1 MGQIR
6 EELVL
11 ADQFSASFSRFIA
24 QGEAAAGKMGQLG
37 QTVQNAGTSS
47 AGIFRKMESGI
58 QTLGRAANYLSA
70 TGFEQMDQ
78 ELARINEKMDL
89 LGKSSNYINAS
100 GFEQVNRTLKEMG
113 ESSRYVAVQGMN
125 EINQTL
131 KEIAASADRAG
142 RAQQEYRKQVEGTT
156 LSARLL
162 LSVAGRIAA
171 AFGGMKLA
179 GGLVGLSDTV
189 TQTSARLELMAGQ
202 VDGGIRNVQEL
213 ENAIYAS
220 AGRARGAYQETADA
234 VAKLGLMA
242 GNAFS
247 SSDEIIYF
255 MEQINKQFKIA
266 GTEASGIRAA
276 MLQLTQAM
284 GSGVLRGEEYNS
296 ILEQAPNIV
305 QNIAKYIEGNEQALA
320 AAAGAIRVSTEDLS
334 GNVQRHMKDI
344 ASAGVISA
352 DLVKAAMFAAADET
366 DRKFASIPM
375 TYADAWQQIRNA
387 GVSALG
393 DVADRMNDFLNTDT
407 GQWFVEELVAG
418 MELLAEVAS
427 VTVGLMAAGADF
439 VRENWDFVLPVLMGI
454 GAGFLAAGAAGVAS
468 GLAAAAAWAAANA
481 PFIAIGVTVGTLLF
495 LLHQSGVSW
504 QEMGAVAGGV
514 LGALYTVFYTTVA
527 FGWNLFASFAEFFA
541 NVFNDP
547 VAAIA
552 HLFADLLDTILGV
565 VETAASAIDALLG
578 SNLSGAV
585 SGFRGKV
592 ADWVDT
598 NYGANAVEIKRMA
611 SLDAGDTVGSW
622 AEMGGNLGSKLDA
635 MDRSVVSLA
644 DSFKS
649 NLGASFAG
657 TGGGG
662 ISGGTGGIGNIGK
675 VGSVGS
681 VKNVD
686 GEISLADEDVRLYRD
701 LAERRYM
708 NQIELK
714 TLAPN
719 INIAM
724 PAGTSGDL
732 SAQDVADHVKR
743 ILIEQMS
750 AQTSVAHG

>member
-1 MGQIR
+1 MGEIR

-11 ADQFSASFSRFIA
+11 VDQFSASFSRFIA
-24 QGEAAAGKMGQLG
+24 QGEAAAGKMGQLD
-37 QTVQNAGTSS
+37 QVIREAGMSS
-47 AGIFRKMESGI
+47 TELLLHGM
-58 QTLGRAANYLSA
+58 GRVNQSVSA
-70 TGFEQMDQ
+70 
-78 ELARINEKMDL
+78 
-89 LGKSSNYINAS
+89 
-100 GFEQVNRTLKEMG
+100 VNDSVREMG
-113 ESSRYVAVQGMN
+113 ELSRYVAVQGMN

-131 KEIAASADRAG
+131 KQVVASTDRMSS
-142 RAQQEYRKQVEGTT
+142 AQREYSRQVDQSTD
-156 LSARLL
+156 SANRL

-171 AFGGMKLA
+171 ALGGIKLA
-179 GGLVGLSDTV
+179 SGLVGLSDTA
-189 TQTSARLELMAGQ
+189 TLTSARLGLMIDE
-202 VDGGIRNVQEL
+202 VDGGMRSVQDL
-213 ENAIYAS
+213 QDAIYAS

-247 SSDEIIYF
+247 SSDEIVYF

-266 GTEASGIRAA
+266 GTEASGVQAA

-284 GSGVLRGEEYNS
+284 GAGVLRGEEYNS

-305 QNIAKYIEGNEQALA
+305 QNIAKYIEGNEQALST
-320 AAAGAIRVSTEDLS
+320 AAGAIKVSTEDLS

-352 DLVKAAMFAAADET
+352 DLVKAAMFAAAEET
-366 DRKFASIPM
+366 DEKFASIPM

-418 MELLAEVAS
+418 MELLAAVAS
-427 VTVGLMAAGADF
+427 VTVDLMAAGADF
-439 VRENWDFVLPVLMGI
+439 VRDNWDFVLPVLMGI
-454 GAGFLAAGAAGVAS
+454 GAGFLMAGAAGVAS
-468 GLAAAAAWAAANA
+468 GLAAAAAWVAANA

-514 LGALYTVFYTTVA
+514 LGGLYTVLYTTVA

-585 SGFRGKV
+585 SGFHGKV
-592 ADWVDT
+592 EDWVDT

-611 SLDAGDTVGSW
+611 SLDAGDTVGGW
-622 AEMGGNLGSKLDA
+622 AEVGGNLGSKLDA
-635 MDRSVVSLA
+635 MDRSVGSLA

-714 TLAPN
+714 TMAPN
-719 INIAM
+719 INVTL
-724 PAGTSGDL
+724 PAGASGNL
-732 SAQDVADHVKR
+732 SAQDVADQLKKM
-743 ILIEQMS
+743 LIEQMS
-750 AQTSVAHG
+750 AQTSIAHG

>member
-1 MGQIR
+1 MGEIR
-6 EELVL
+6 ENLVL

-24 QGEAAAGKMGQLG
+24 QGEAAAGKMGQLDQRIQG
-37 QTVQNAGTSS
+37 AGTSS
-47 AGIFRKMESGI
+47 AGVFRKMESDI
-58 QTLGRAANYLSA
+58 QILGRAANYISS
-70 TGFEQMDQ
+70 TGFERMDQ
-78 ELARINEKMDL
+78 DLARISEKMDL

-100 GFEQVNRTLKEMG
+100 GFERINQTLKEMG

-125 EINQTL
+125 EINRTL
-131 KEIAASADRAG
+131 KEIVANTDRAG
-142 RAQQEYRKQVEGTT
+142 QAQQEYRQQVEGTT
-156 LSARLL
+156 LSARQL
-162 LSVAGRIAA
+162 LSVAGKIAA
-171 AFGGMKLA
+171 AFGGIKLA
-179 GGLVGLSDTV
+179 EGLVGLSDTV
-189 TQTSARLELMAGQ
+189 TMTSARLGLMAEQ
-202 VDGGIRNVQEL
+202 VDSGMRSVQEM
-213 ENAIYAS
+213 EDAIYAS

-242 GNAFS
+242 GNAFG

-266 GTEASGIRAA
+266 GTSASGVQAA

-305 QNIAKYIEGNEQALA
+305 QNIAKYIEGNEQILGA
-320 AAAGAIRVSTEDLS
+320 AAAAIKISTADLA
-334 GNVQRHMKDI
+334 GNVQKHMKDI
-344 ASAGVISA
+344 ASAGVISS
-352 DLVKAAMFAAADET
+352 DLVKAAMFAAAEET
-366 DRKFASIPM
+366 DEKFASIPM
-375 TYADAWQQIRNA
+375 TYADAWQQVRNA
-387 GVSALG
+387 GVSSLG
-393 DVADRMNDFLNTDT
+393 EVTKKLNDFLNTDT
-407 GQWFVEELVAG
+407 GQWFITEAVAG
-418 MELLAEVAS
+418 MELLAAAAS
-427 VTVGLMAAGADF
+427 VTVDLMAAGADF
-439 VRENWDFVLPVLMGI
+439 VRDNWDFVLPVLLGI
-454 GAGFLAAGAAGVAS
+454 GAGFLAAGAAGMAS
-468 GLAAAAAWAAANA
+468 GFAAAAAWAAANA
-481 PFIAIGVTVGTLLF
+481 PFIAIGVTVGTLIF

-504 QEMGAVAGGV
+504 QEMGAVAGGI
-514 LGALYTVFYTTVA
+514 LGGLYTVLYTTVA
-527 FGWNLFASFAEFFA
+527 LGWNLFASFAEFFA

-552 HLFADLLDTILGV
+552 HLFASLLDTILGV

-578 SNLSGAV
+578 SDLSGAV

-622 AEMGGNLGSKLDA
+622 ADVGGNLGSKLDA
-635 MDRSVVSLA
+635 MDRNVVSLA
-644 DSFKS
+644 DNFKS
-649 NLGASFAG
+649 NLGNSFAG
-657 TGGGG
+657 TGGAG
-662 ISGGTGGIGNIGK
+662 SSGGIGNIGK

-686 GEISLADEDVRLYRD
+686 GEIRLADEDVRLYRD

-719 INIAM
+719 INVTF
-724 PAGTSGDL
+724 PAGTSGNL
-732 SAQDVADHVKR
+732 SAQDVADHLKR
-743 ILIEQMS
+743 MLVEQMS

>member
-1 MGQIR
+1 MGEIR

-11 ADQFSASFSRFIA
+11 VDQFSASFSRFIA
-24 QGEAAAGKMGQLG
+24 QGEAAAGKMGQLD
-37 QTVQNAGTSS
+37 QTIRGAGMSS
-47 AGIFRKMESGI
+47 TELLLHGM
-58 QTLGRAANYLSA
+58 GRVNQSV
-70 TGFEQMDQ
+70 
-78 ELARINEKMDL
+78 LA
-89 LGKSSNYINAS
+89 
-100 GFEQVNRTLKEMG
+100 VNDSVREMG
-113 ESSRYVAVQGMN
+113 ELSRYVAVQGMN

-131 KEIAASADRAG
+131 KQVVANTDRMSSAQREYSRQVNQSTDSADR
-142 RAQQEYRKQVEGTT
+142 
-156 LSARLL
+156 L
-162 LSVAGRIAA
+162 LSTVKRIAA
-171 AFGGMKLA
+171 ALGGIRLA
-179 GGLVGLSDTV
+179 SGLVGLSDTA
-189 TQTSARLELMAGQ
+189 TLTSARLGLMVDE
-202 VDGGIRNVQEL
+202 VDGGMRSVQDLQE
-213 ENAIYAS
+213 AIYAS

-242 GNAFS
+242 GNAFG
-247 SSDEIIYF
+247 SSDEIVYF

-266 GTEASGIRAA
+266 GTEASGVQAA
-276 MLQLTQAM
+276 MRQLTQAM
-284 GSGVLRGEEYNS
+284 GAGVLRGEEYNS

-305 QNIAKYIEGNEQALA
+305 QNIAKYIEGNEQALST
-320 AAAGAIRVSTEDLS
+320 AAGAIKVSTEDLS

-352 DLVKAAMFAAADET
+352 DLVKAAMFAAAEET
-366 DRKFASIPM
+366 DEKFASIPM

-418 MELLAEVAS
+418 MELLAAVAS
-427 VTVGLMAAGADF
+427 VTVDLMAAGADF
-439 VRENWDFVLPVLMGI
+439 VRDNWDFVLPVLMGI
-454 GAGFLAAGAAGVAS
+454 GAGFLVAGAAGVAS
-468 GLAAAAAWAAANA
+468 GLAAAAAWVAANA

-514 LGALYTVFYTTVA
+514 LGGLYTVLYTTVA

-592 ADWVDT
+592 EDWVDT

-611 SLDAGDTVGSW
+611 SLDAGDTVGGW
-622 AEMGGNLGSKLDA
+622 AEVGGNLGSKLDA
-635 MDRSVVSLA
+635 MDRSVGSLA

-714 TLAPN
+714 TMAPN
-719 INIAM
+719 INVTL
-724 PAGTSGDL
+724 PAGASGNL
-732 SAQDVADHVKR
+732 SAQDVADQLKKM
-743 ILIEQMS
+743 LIEQMS
-750 AQTSVAHG
+750 AQTSIAHG

>member
-1 MGQIR
+1 MGEIR

-11 ADQFSASFSRFIA
+11 VDQFSASFSRFIA
-24 QGEAAAGKMGQLG
+24 QGEAAAGKMGQLD
-37 QTVQNAGTSS
+37 QTIRGAGMSS
-47 AGIFRKMESGI
+47 TELLLHGM
-58 QTLGRAANYLSA
+58 GRVNQSV
-70 TGFEQMDQ
+70 
-78 ELARINEKMDL
+78 LA
-89 LGKSSNYINAS
+89 
-100 GFEQVNRTLKEMG
+100 VNDSVREMG
-113 ESSRYVAVQGMN
+113 ELSRYVAVQGMN

-131 KEIAASADRAG
+131 KQVVANTDRMSSAQREYSRQVNQSTDSADR
-142 RAQQEYRKQVEGTT
+142 
-156 LSARLL
+156 L
-162 LSVAGRIAA
+162 LSTVKRIAA
-171 AFGGMKLA
+171 ALGGIRLA
-179 GGLVGLSDTV
+179 SGLVGLSDTA
-189 TQTSARLELMAGQ
+189 TLTSARLGLMVDE
-202 VDGGIRNVQEL
+202 VDGGMRSVQDLQE
-213 ENAIYAS
+213 AIYAS

-242 GNAFS
+242 GNAFG
-247 SSDEIIYF
+247 SSDEIVYF

-266 GTEASGIRAA
+266 GTEASGVQAA

-284 GSGVLRGEEYNS
+284 GAGVLRGEEYNS

-305 QNIAKYIEGNEQALA
+305 QNIAKYIEGNEQALST
-320 AAAGAIRVSTEDLS
+320 AAGAIKVSTEDLS

-352 DLVKAAMFAAADET
+352 DLVKAAMFAAAEET
-366 DRKFASIPM
+366 DEKFASIPM

-418 MELLAEVAS
+418 MELLAAVAS
-427 VTVGLMAAGADF
+427 VTVDLMAAGADF
-439 VRENWDFVLPVLMGI
+439 VRDNWDFVLPVLMGI
-454 GAGFLAAGAAGVAS
+454 GAGFLVAGAAGVAS
-468 GLAAAAAWAAANA
+468 GLAAAAAWVAANA

-514 LGALYTVFYTTVA
+514 LGGLYTVLYTTVA

-592 ADWVDT
+592 EDWVDT

-611 SLDAGDTVGSW
+611 SLDAGDTVGGW
-622 AEMGGNLGSKLDA
+622 AEVGGNLGSKLDA
-635 MDRSVVSLA
+635 MDRSVGSLA

-714 TLAPN
+714 TMAPN
-719 INIAM
+719 INVTL
-724 PAGTSGDL
+724 PAGASGNL
-732 SAQDVADHVKR
+732 SAQDVADQLKKM
-743 ILIEQMS
+743 LIEQMS
-750 AQTSVAHG
+750 AQTSIAHG